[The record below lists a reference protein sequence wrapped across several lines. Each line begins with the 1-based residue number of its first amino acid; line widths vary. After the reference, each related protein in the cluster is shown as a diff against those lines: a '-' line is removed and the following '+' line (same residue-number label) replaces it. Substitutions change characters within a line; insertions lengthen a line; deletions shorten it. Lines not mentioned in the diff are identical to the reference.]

1 MNFGL
6 LPEGEAEAWI
16 PDGAGGA
23 PVGGQA
29 LVHFDVPD
37 AGEAPKLLDDRSAG
51 SSNPRLRTRP
61 VERGQEPPTETE
73 CVTSDVR

>member
-37 AGEAPKLLDDRSAG
+37 AGEAPKLLDDRVGWQQQPTAP
-51 SSNPRLRTRP
+51 NPSGRAWSGTADRDR
-61 VERGQEPPTETE
+61 VCHE
-73 CVTSDVR
+73 